1 MKLEARSGALGEG
14 LVVPGQAALG
24 QDWAGQD
31 GLGQDGSGQGRP
43 RGGPGGDGSAG
54 GEPGRD
60 VPAPDRHPSRP
71 VAPSAIQP
79 LEAADLDH
87 VLARTLELSGGV
99 WEELRGERVLLT
111 GGTGFFGMWLTE
123 SFLHIN
129 RRLGL
134 GARLVVLSRRPA
146 AWLGRAPHLAASDA
160 LRVVEGDVRSFAF
173 PTGRF
178 ACVVHAATESVVPAG
193 TSEEAQYSA
202 IVEGTR
208 RVLAFAAEAGAGRF
222 LLASSGAVYGSVSGL
237 TAADQPLL
245 VQADRPLLVREDQPF
260 APSASV
266 YARGKRE
273 AEALCVTSGVPCT
286 IARGFA
292 FVGPHLPLD
301 AHFAVGNFLRDAL
314 AGRAIEVKGDGTP
327 LRSYLYA
334 ADLAVWLW
342 TILLKGAARRA
353 YNVGSEEAVSIGEL
367 AGRVAAGVAP
377 LVGERVGVRV
387 AMRASEGAGAP
398 ARYVPSTQRARAELG
413 LEAWIG
419 LDEAIRRTAA
429 WHRETGSQVS
439 PGGGLGAH

>member
-1 MKLEARSGALGEG
+1 MKLEARSGAPGEG

-24 QDWAGQD
+24 RDWA
-31 GLGQDGSGQGRP
+31 GQDGSGQGRP
-43 RGGPGGDGSAG
+43 GGGPGGDGSAG

-222 LLASSGAVYGSVSGL
+222 LLASSGAVYGPARASAL
-237 TAADQPLL
+237 DAADQP
-245 VQADRPLLVREDQPF
+245 ALVREDQPF
-260 APSASV
+260 APGASV

-314 AGRAIEVKGDGTP
+314 AGRAIEIRGDGTP

-342 TILLKGAARRA
+342 TILLKGAAGRA